1 MYTYI
6 TLNKKILCGGWT
18 EENGPITLYEFEFS
32 YQTKSVRFST
42 NDLGE
47 LNHINRLCLI
57 Q

>member
-1 MYTYI
+1 MYI

-18 EENGPITLYEFEFS
+18 EENGPITLYDFEFS